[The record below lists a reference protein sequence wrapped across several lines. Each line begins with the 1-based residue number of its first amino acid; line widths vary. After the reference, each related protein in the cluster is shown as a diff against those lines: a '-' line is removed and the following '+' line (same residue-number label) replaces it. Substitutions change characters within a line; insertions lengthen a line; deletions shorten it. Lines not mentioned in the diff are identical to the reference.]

1 MRAKAVTPGKFTAL
15 CLLVVF
21 SVLPLAAEP
30 LGAGAFSGILDLLA
44 LLLPLSLFLLSVFPL
59 IFLHRRLKH
68 GIAVAERRMVLLF
81 ATGIC
86 VLFSALTA
94 GAAVLTVDLA
104 TPKEIYTGD
113 GFMKTDITWGF
124 VISAALS
131 GLIAFLPVVQSIRI
145 LRVLGT
151 KK

>member
-1 MRAKAVTPGKFTAL
+1 M
-15 CLLVVF
+15 
-21 SVLPLAAEP
+21 
-30 LGAGAFSGILDLLA
+30 
-44 LLLPLSLFLLSVFPL
+44 
-59 IFLHRRLKH
+59 
-68 GIAVAERRMVLLF
+68 LF
-81 ATGIC
+81 AIGIC

-113 GFMKTDITWGF
+113 GFMKTDISWGF

-131 GLIAFLPVVQSIRI
+131 GLIASLPVLQSVRM